1 MIFIAYLLYGLAR
14 PLISQAWRREIETEL
29 GENEESP
36 TENRG
41 A

>member
-14 PLISQAWRREIETEL
+14 PLISQTWRREIEDEL
-29 GENEESP
+29 DEEEP
-36 TENRG
+36 AADNRG